1 MKLLTI
7 SKQSTK
13 AIFTNKGRSFL
24 TILGIVIGIGSV
36 ISLMALGDG
45 IKSYISKQIN
55 DLGTTNITV
64 TSGSGGVPRPPI
76 SFGSKKSGDQGATE
90 NGSGPSQL
98 MGSASTLTQKDL
110 DILNNKQTNQKL
122 LIVSGSI
129 NGSGIYDSKT
139 HFSVSGVSQKYFDM
153 QKLTIGQ
160 GQTFSKANYANKDKV
175 SVLGKKEATDLFGN
189 ADPIG
194 KTLKIQADEYTI
206 VGVLKEAKEG
216 KLSNPNTVVYIPS
229 SSAMGT
235 LGVENYSNLSA
246 KAIDESS
253 VEQAKNDINK
263 TLLANHGIKDIKLAD
278 FSVVTSADLLS
289 TVSSIASMLTGLIS
303 AIAAISLLVGGIGIM
318 NIMLVSVTERTREI
332 GLRKAVGAKTSDIL
346 VQFLIEALVLTIF
359 GGIIGI
365 GFGAVLGSI
374 AGKFIGFDA
383 IISQRSIFMAVGISG
398 FIGILFG
405 VYPAAKA
412 ANLNPIDALK
422 YE

>member
-1 MKLLTI
+1 MKLFTI
-7 SKQSTK
+7 SKQSIRAILSNK
-13 AIFTNKGRSFL
+13 ARSSL

-36 ISLMALGDG
+36 ISLMGLGDG
-45 IKSYISKQIN
+45 IKSYISGQIN
-55 DLGTTNITV
+55 ALGTTNITV

-76 SFGSKKSGDQGATE
+76 SFKSDKNNNDSSTE

-98 MGSASTLTQKDL
+98 MGSTSTLTQKDL
-110 DILNNKQTNQKL
+110 DMLNDKKTNPK
-122 LIVSGSI
+122 IGATSGSI
-129 NGSGIYDSKT
+129 NSSGIYNFKT
-139 HFSVSGVSQKYFDM
+139 HFGVSGVSEKYFDM
-153 QKLTIGQ
+153 QDLKIDKGQ
-160 GQTFSKANYANKDKV
+160 FFSETNYSNKDNV
-175 SVLGKKEATDLFGN
+175 AVLGEKEAIDLFEN
-189 ADPIG
+189 IDPIG
-194 KTLKIQADEYTI
+194 KTLKIQSDEYTI
-206 VGVLKEAKEG
+206 IGVLEHAKES
-216 KLSNPNTVVYIPS
+216 KLSNPNAVVYIPS
-229 SSAMGT
+229 SSAMKT
-235 LGVENYSNLSA
+235 LAVESYSNLSA

-253 VEQAKNDINK
+253 VDQAKLDIEK

-278 FSVVTSADLLS
+278 FTVVTSADLLS

-346 VQFLIEALVLTIF
+346 VQFLIEALILTIF

-365 GFGAVLGSI
+365 AFGAALGSI

-383 IISQRSIFMAVGISG
+383 IISESSILMAVGISG

-405 VYPAAKA
+405 VYPAVKA
-412 ANLNPIDALK
+412 ASLNPIDALR